1 MRSRTHNASK
11 QKTPPRHAHVR
22 QRDETFCNARKQKRQ
37 VSLTLAAFFDR
48 VAVFM
53 TLIRILDI
61 AQIVLAALLVAAILL
76 QAKGTGAGAAFGG
89 ESGAIR
95 RTKRGIEKQLFIA
108 TIVLAILFFGIALAN
123 ALI

>member
-1 MRSRTHNASK
+1 
-11 QKTPPRHAHVR
+11 
-22 QRDETFCNARKQKRQ
+22 
-37 VSLTLAAFFDR
+37 
-48 VAVFM
+48 M